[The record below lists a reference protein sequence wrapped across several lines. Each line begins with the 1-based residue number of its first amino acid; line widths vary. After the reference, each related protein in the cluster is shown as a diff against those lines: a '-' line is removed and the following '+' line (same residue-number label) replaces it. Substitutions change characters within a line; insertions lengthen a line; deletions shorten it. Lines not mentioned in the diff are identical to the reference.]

1 MAGRKPI
8 PDALKV
14 IRSPTPR
21 KDRMNPDKP
30 EYSDLLQVPQ
40 HFDKERKDAWFE
52 IVPQLIEVG
61 VAQTVDVQA
70 LEMLVEKWVEWRG
83 AQDKLNSTGLV
94 TKAPSG
100 YPMMNPYYTITI
112 QLGKEIR
119 SLLSEFGMTPAS
131 RQKIRA
137 EKDSGGSEFDNI

>member
-40 HFDKERKDAWFE
+40 HFDKERKEAWFE

-70 LEMLVEKWVEWRG
+70 LEMLCEKWVEWRG

-137 EKDSGGSEFDNI
+137 EKDAGGGEFDNI